1 LSFIKIAFVLKFCHY
16 RKGERTRRASR
27 RNTEDS
33 VSEVSPAPP
42 VLQVNTPSPITLT
55 PAATPT
61 PPAVATVVPSAPP
74 TLVAQP
80 PQSTP
85 RRAPKSPVKQQVTIL
100 TPEKNLGGDD
110 SNDEESFSASNSP
123 DKRKMVINSEL
134 KF

>member
-1 LSFIKIAFVLKFCHY
+1 LL

-27 RNTEDS
+27 RNTEES
-33 VSEVSPAPP
+33 VPEVSPAPP

-74 TLVAQP
+74 TLVAQL

-85 RRAPKSPVKQQVTIL
+85 KRAPKSPVKLQVT
-100 TPEKNLGGDD
+100 TPDKNMGDD
-110 SNDEESFSASNSP
+110 SNDEESLSASNTP
-123 DKRKMVINSEL
+123 DKRKMVNIDIKLRDSVEL
-134 KF
+134 N